1 MKVKSFVCGSA
12 LLLAAWLGVTFV
24 HEESPKQYPNQRRA
38 AAAARVQEPTAPAV
52 VAENDQPGVAA
63 AR

>member
-12 LLLAAWLGVTFV
+12 LLLAVWLGVTFV

-38 AAAARVQEPTAPAV
+38 AASSRVQEPNTPAV
-52 VAENDQPGVAA
+52 VAENDQSGVAA